1 MRKSMKKALSVGL
14 AAAMSVTAFAGCGNK
29 SGSTENGS
37 STLVIGGSGPLT
49 GPAATYGQA
58 VKNGAQL
65 AVDEINKA
73 GGVNGMK
80 LELNFQDDEA
90 DAEKA
95 VNAYNTTV
103 DAGAKVFVGTTT
115 SGACEAIADKS
126 NEDGMFLISPS
137 ASSVDSVKN
146 DNQFRVCFNDP
157 NQGSAS
163 ADYIAA
169 KKLAKKVA
177 IIYKS
182 SDVYSSGIYEKFVT
196 EAKAKDLSVVAS
208 EAFTADSNTDFSA
221 QLQKVKDSG
230 ADLLFL
236 PLYYEEAALILQ
248 QADKAGIKIKV
259 FGCDGLDGL
268 TKQLKSNLSLTE
280 GVILLTPFAADAKD
294 QKTQDFV
301 KAYKAAYK
309 NEVPIQFAADAYDA
323 VYAVKAALEKAD
335 VKDASIDRKELC
347 DKLKAVMTQITVEGV
362 TGTMT
367 WDASGEPTKDPKAM
381 VIKNGEYKAMD

>member
-1 MRKSMKKALSVGL
+1 MRKNMKKVLSVGL
-14 AAAMSVTAFAGCGNK
+14 AAAMTVTAFAGCGNK
-29 SGSTENGS
+29 SGSAGGDS

-49 GPAATYGQA
+49 GQAATYGQA
-58 VKNGAQL
+58 VKNGEQL

-80 LELNFQDDEA
+80 LKLNFQDDEA

-115 SGACEAIADKS
+115 SGACEAVADKS

-137 ASSVDSVKN
+137 ASSVGSVKN

-163 ADYIAA
+163 ADYIAS

-182 SDVYSSGIYEKFVT
+182 SDVYSSGIYEKFVA
-196 EAKAKDLSVVAS
+196 EAKTKNLSVVAS

-221 QLQKVKDSG
+221 QIQKVKDSG

-248 QADKAGIKIKV
+248 QADKAGLKIKV

-268 TKQLKSNLSLTE
+268 TKQLKNNLSLTE

-294 QKTQDFV
+294 KKTQDFV
-301 KAYKAAYK
+301 KAYKAAYN

-323 VYAVKAALEKAD
+323 VYTVKAALEKAGI
-335 VKDASIDRKELC
+335 KDASIDRKELC